1 MADVVLSRKE
11 ILSILKA
18 GQIDARYS
26 NLEDSAFL
34 PVPLSIDIIEKE
46 KKGGNKTPLG
56 LKRMFHCLPE
66 CVNVIPLSS
75 RGLYNAMNDQNFS
88 EKYKN
93 RTGNPIEFATEASA
107 YEIEGWWDRN
117 ELLESIQGLSWM

>member
-1 MADVVLSRKE
+1 MSDVVLSRKE
-11 ILSILKA
+11 TLSILEA

-26 NLEDSAFL
+26 NFEDSAFL
-34 PVPLSIDIIEKE
+34 PVSLSIDIIEKE
-46 KKGGNKTPLG
+46 KKGGDKTPSS
-56 LKRMFHCLPE
+56 LKRMFQCLPE
-66 CVNVIPLSS
+66 CVNVIPLSP
-75 RGLYNAMNDQNFS
+75 RGLYNAMNDQDFL

-117 ELLESIQGLSWM
+117 ELLESIRGLSWM

>member
-11 ILSILKA
+11 ILSILGA
-18 GQIDARYS
+18 GQIDTKYS
-26 NLEDSAFL
+26 NFEDSAFL
-34 PVPLSIDIIEKE
+34 PVPLSIDILEKE
-46 KKGGNKTPLG
+46 KKGVNKTPSN

-66 CVNVIPLSS
+66 CVNVIPLSP
-75 RGLYNAMNDQNFS
+75 RGLYNAMNDQDFS

-93 RTGNPIEFATEASA
+93 RTGNPIEFATEACA

-117 ELLESIQGLSWM
+117 ELLESIQELSWM